1 MSRPSNPRNRP
12 RIISAINRGE
22 SIKAA
27 AYELGISSGYAYKI
41 AQDLGYVARLVNT
54 SEIKLLQKLRNNK

>member
-1 MSRPSNPRNRP
+1 MSRQSNPLNKP

-27 AYELGISSGYAYKI
+27 AYELGISSGYAYRI
-41 AQDLGYVARLVNT
+41 AQDLGYVARLVNQN
-54 SEIKLLQKLRNNK
+54 EIKLLQQLRNK

>member
-1 MSRPSNPRNRP
+1 MSRSSNPRNRP

-22 SIKAA
+22 SMKVA
-27 AYELGISSGYAYKI
+27 AYELGISTGYAYRI

-54 SEIKLLQKLRNNK
+54 SEIKLLQKLRNK

>member
-22 SIKAA
+22 SMKVAA
-27 AYELGISSGYAYKI
+27 FELGISIGYAYRI

-54 SEIKLLQKLRNNK
+54 SEIKLLQKIRNK

>member
-22 SIKAA
+22 CIKAA
-27 AYELGISSGYAYKI
+27 AYELGISTGYAYRI
-41 AQDLGYVARLVNT
+41 AQDMGYVARLVNA
-54 SEIKLLQKLRNNK
+54 SEIKLLQKIRNK

>member
-12 RIISAINRGE
+12 RIISAIVSGE
-22 SIKAA
+22 NIKSAA
-27 AYELGISSGYAYKI
+27 FDLGISRSYAYRI

>member
-1 MSRPSNPRNRP
+1 M
-12 RIISAINRGE
+12 
-22 SIKAA
+22 KVA
-27 AYELGISSGYAYKI
+27 AYELGISTGYAYRI

>member
-12 RIISAINRGE
+12 RIILAINRGE

-27 AYELGISSGYAYKI
+27 AYELGISSGYAYRI

-54 SEIKLLQKLRNNK
+54 TEIKLLQKLRNNK

>member
-1 MSRPSNPRNRP
+1 MSRQSNPRNKP

-27 AYELGISSGYAYKI
+27 AYELGISSGYAYRI

>member
-12 RIISAINRGE
+12 RIISAIHRGE

-27 AYELGISSGYAYKI
+27 AYELGISSGYAYRI

-54 SEIKLLQKLRNNK
+54 SEIKLLQKLRNK

>member
-12 RIISAINRGE
+12 RIIAAINRGE

-27 AYELGISSGYAYKI
+27 AYDLGISSGYAYKI
-41 AQDLGYVARLVNT
+41 AQDLGYVARLVNH
-54 SEIKLLQKLRNNK
+54 SEIKLLQKFRNK

>member
-27 AYELGISSGYAYKI
+27 AYELGISSGYAYRI
-41 AQDLGYVARLVNT
+41 AQDMGYVARLVNT
-54 SEIKLLQKLRNNK
+54 SEIKLLQKLRNK